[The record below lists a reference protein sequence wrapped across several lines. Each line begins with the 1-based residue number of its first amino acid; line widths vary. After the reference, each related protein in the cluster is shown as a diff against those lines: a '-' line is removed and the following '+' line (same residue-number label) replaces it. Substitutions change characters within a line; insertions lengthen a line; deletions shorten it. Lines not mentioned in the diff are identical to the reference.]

1 MRQVDEWVQ
10 FYRREP
16 WGFEAEDMRNAL
28 LALVTA
34 QAAGAKHVK
43 LEMFRLTP
51 RLPEDEAADEEF
63 RLAKQIR
70 AAFGIAQSR

>member
-1 MRQVDEWVQ
+1 MRQVDEWLH

-16 WGFEAEDMRNAL
+16 WGFEAADMRNAL

-34 QAAGAKHVK
+34 QAAGAKNLK
-43 LEMFRLTP
+43 LEQFRLAP
-51 RLPEDEAADEEF
+51 RLPEDDEVDEEF

-70 AAFGIAQSR
+70 AAFGIPQVR